1 MRNQLFPRANIM
13 EKYVSWWESWK
24 LCGVVGGE
32 ARAKLCY
39 LGVDSVKRKSEVK
52 AQRYIPERTATRA
65 FISYSNPSLSPIP
78 PYKTP
83 LLSFIKPQ
91 FLFSA
96 EFIRKKRDELLQ
108 SAAAS
113 CWSSSSSR

>member
-78 PYKTP
+78 LYKTP

-96 EFIRKKRDELLQ
+96 EIIRKKRDELLQ